1 MGKKILLPLLIVGMG
16 TGYYLY
22 VNSVDSNKNIDV
34 SSKDT
39 LKVVEA
45 EQLNED
51 GSSRTLDWK
60 KEKPK
65 ARDMEGKEV
74 ALDEMSDEMKDIV
87 GRLRGIE
94 DELGDYL
101 SKVEKE
107 QKVMMSED
115 AKLDTKLALLDAKL
129 EKINKKEGI
138 DGEAIKAEIVAM
150 REAPIS
156 KEDMPKE
163 LAESLDKTD
172 AELLKLEESLDKIQE
187 EM

>member
-1 MGKKILLPLLIVGMG
+1 MDKKIVLPLLMVGMG
-16 TGYYLY
+16 AGYYFY
-22 VNSVDSNKNIDV
+22 VNSVGDKSVDV
-34 SSKDT
+34 ISKDAV
-39 LKVVEA
+39 KVVEA
-45 EQLNED
+45 EQLQVD
-51 GSSRTLDWK
+51 GNSRTLDWK

-65 ARDMEGKEV
+65 ARNMEGKEV
-74 ALDEMSDEMKDIV
+74 ALDDMSDEMKDIV

-101 SKVEKE
+101 SKAEKE
-107 QKVMMSED
+107 QKVMMRED
-115 AKLDTKLALLDAKL
+115 AKLDSKLALLDAKL

-138 DGEAIKAEIVAM
+138 DGEVIKSEIVAM

-156 KEDMPKE
+156 KEDMPIE